1 MAGITLVVVIGVVI
15 LVQLLGVSIYVR
27 WFRTFQLPE
36 ASDSE
41 LPKAA
46 IILSIRGTAPFLLE
60 CLTKL
65 AEQNYPN
72 YKIHLVVD
80 HPTDPAN
87 EIIGRWLETRPPRPV
102 SIEFLEEP
110 SPKAYLKTSAVL
122 QATRSLADD
131 VEVAV
136 LADADTIAY
145 PNWLRDLIIPQLTPE
160 VGLVTGNRWY
170 DPTANSAGAL
180 CRFFYNAIC
189 VAPMY
194 FMGATWGGS
203 MSMKREVFDSDYFP
217 EKMTDTPCEDAAMQ
231 AAAKHVNLKLS
242 VQPNVMMFNRE
253 PCTLRQSLDFI
264 KRQLLWTRL
273 YHPTW
278 HLLLGGTWAMHI
290 LFAGTL
296 LSGVFHLTTGNT
308 IAGTSLLLAL
318 GAQILSSVIAAE
330 WLHKVISARIEREQG
345 YKLPVINWT
354 ARVRMLLMLPFSFVV
369 MCYAMLAAAFS
380 RQVTWS
386 HITYDIV
393 PAGPTRSI
401 PPGGLR
407 MRQYRPWIAGSAQ
420 FASVDPLI
428 PPLRDSRFLID
439 TIQEITGKDRD
450 EIAGRFKSEHH
461 DLGGNVRRAL
471 AAAMIEPHEY
481 GPALERFYATTDAF
495 LYETLVWNRS
505 PLKNDMRR
513 WIGKHLANS
522 SNSPLRIL
530 SFGDGL
536 GIDAYYLAELGHKVT
551 YFDVSQPCATFAK
564 RIFQHGQF
572 NITMITDPQEL
583 SSNYFDVVLC
593 LDVLEHVP
601 DPPALVNWLTGLLRE
616 GGELIAHAP
625 FFFIDPCVATHLR
638 SNQRYSGD
646 LESLYSLHG
655 LKPVTGRFFWDPI
668 VFHKSNDNRSSHLP
682 WRMRLGGALLRIGS
696 VWSWPHSLLSKTFI
710 GEKELA
716 AMADVDFY
724 NDSPT

>member
-1 MAGITLVVVIGVVI
+1 MAGITLVVVIGIVI
-15 LVQLLGVSIYVR
+15 LVQLLGVTIYLR
-27 WFRTFQLPE
+27 WFRNYELPE
-36 ASDSE
+36 VSDSD

-46 IILSIRGTAPFLLE
+46 IILSIRGPAPFLLE

-65 AEQNYPN
+65 AEQNFPN
-72 YKIHLVVD
+72 YEIHLVVD
-80 HPTDPAN
+80 HPSDPAN
-87 EIIGRWLETRPPRPV
+87 EVIGRWLETRPPRPV
-102 SIEFLEEP
+102 SIQFLEEP

-122 QATRSLADD
+122 QATRALAED
-131 VEVAV
+131 VEVAA

-145 PNWLRDLIIPQLTPE
+145 PNWLRDLVIPQLASN

-170 DPTANSAGAL
+170 DPTATSAGAL

-203 MSMKREVFDSDYFP
+203 MSVNREIFHSDFFRQR
-217 EKMTDTPCEDAAMQ
+217 MTDTPCEDAAMQ
-231 AAAKHVNLKLS
+231 AAAKLAGVSLQLR
-242 VQPNVMMFNRE
+242 PDVMMFNRE
-253 PCTLRQSLDFI
+253 PCTLRQAFDFI
-264 KRQLLWTRL
+264 RRQLLWTRL

-278 HLLLGGTWAMHI
+278 HLLLAGTWALHI
-290 LFAGTL
+290 LLIGAL
-296 LSGVFHLTTGNT
+296 LSGGYHLTTGNT
-308 IAGTSLLLAL
+308 SVGGAMLLAVA
-318 GAQILSSVIAAE
+318 AQILSSLFAAE
-330 WLHKVISARIEREQG
+330 WLHREIASRIKREQG
-345 YKLPVINWT
+345 HEIPAIDNPVRLRMILALP
-354 ARVRMLLMLPFSFVV
+354 LSFVV
-369 MCYAMLAAAFS
+369 VCYAMLAAALS
-380 RQVTWS
+380 RQVNWS
-386 HITYDIV
+386 GITYDIV
-393 PAGPTRSI
+393 PAGPTRNI

-407 MRQYRPWIAGSAQ
+407 MRQYHPWIAGSGQ
-420 FASVDPLI
+420 SLSVDPLI

-450 EIAGRFKSEHH
+450 EVARRFQSEHH

-471 AAAMIEPHEY
+471 AAAEIEPHEY
-481 GPALERFYATTDAF
+481 GPALEKFYAATDAF

-522 SNSPLRIL
+522 SNAPLRIL

-536 GIDAYYLAELGHKVT
+536 GIDAYYLAELGHDVT

-564 RIFQHGQF
+564 RIFDHGQL
-572 NITMITDPQEL
+572 NVTMITDPREL

-601 DPPALVNWLTGLLRE
+601 DPPALVKWLTELLRE

-625 FFFIDPCVATHLR
+625 FFFIDSSVATHLR
-638 SNQRYSGD
+638 SNQCYSGE
-646 LESLYSLHG
+646 LESLYLSNG
-655 LKPVTGRFFWDPI
+655 LKPITGKFFWDPI
-668 VFHKSNDNRSSHLP
+668 VFRKSNDNLQTQLP

-696 VWSWPHSLLSKTFI
+696 VWSWPHAMMSKKFI
-710 GEKELA
+710 GKKELA
-716 AMADVDFY
+716 AMADVEYYSDL
-724 NDSPT
+724 PP

>member
-1 MAGITLVVVIGVVI
+1 MAGISLVVMIGVVI
-15 LVQLLGVSIYVR
+15 LVQLLGVSIYVH
-27 WFRTFQLPE
+27 WYRTFQLPE
-36 ASDSE
+36 VSDSD

-46 IILSIRGTAPFLLE
+46 IILSIRGPAPFLLE

-72 YKIHLVVD
+72 YEIHLVVD
-80 HPTDPAN
+80 HPSDPAY
-87 EIIGRWLETRPPRPV
+87 EIIGRWVETRPPPPV
-102 SIEFLEEP
+102 SIQFLEDP
-110 SPKAYLKTSAVL
+110 SPNAYLKTSAVL

-136 LADADTIAY
+136 LADADTMAY
-145 PNWLRDLIIPQLTPE
+145 PNWLRDLAIPQLASN

-203 MSMKREVFDSDYFP
+203 MSMKREIFDTEFFG
-217 EKMTDTPCEDAAMQ
+217 EKMMDTPCEDAAMQ
-231 AAAKHVNLKLS
+231 AASKLVGVS
-242 VQPNVMMFNRE
+242 LQVQPDVMMFNRE
-253 PCTLRQSLDFI
+253 PCTLRQAFDFI

-278 HLLLGGTWAMHI
+278 HLLLGGTWALHI

-308 IAGTSLLLAL
+308 IAGTLLLLAL
-318 GAQILSSVIAAE
+318 GAQILSGVIAAE
-330 WLHKVISARIEREQG
+330 WLHKEISARIEREQG
-345 YKLPVINWT
+345 YKLPAINWT
-354 ARVRMLLMLPFSFVV
+354 ARVRMLFMLPFSFVV

-386 HITYDIV
+386 GITYDIV
-393 PAGPTRSI
+393 PAGPTHSI

-407 MRQYRPWIAGSAQ
+407 MQQYRPWIAGSGQ
-420 FASVDPLI
+420 SPSVDPLI

-439 TIQEITGKDRD
+439 SIQEITGKDRD
-450 EIAGRFKSEHH
+450 EVHWRFKSEHH

-471 AAAMIEPHEY
+471 ASAEIEPHEY
-481 GPALERFYATTDAF
+481 GPALEKFYATTDAF

-513 WIGKHLANS
+513 WIGKRLADS
-522 SNSPLRIL
+522 SNAPLRIL

-536 GIDAYYLAELGHKVT
+536 GIDAYYLAELGHDVT
-551 YFDVSQPCATFAK
+551 YFDVSLSCATFAK
-564 RIFQHGQF
+564 RIFDRGQL
-572 NITMITDPQEL
+572 NVAMITDSREL
-583 SSNYFDVVLC
+583 PSNYFDVVLC

-601 DPPALVNWLTGLLRE
+601 DPPDLVKWLTGLLRE

-638 SNQRYSGD
+638 SNRRYSGD
-646 LESLYSLHG
+646 LELLYSPHG
-655 LKPVTGRFFWDPI
+655 LQPFAGRFFWDPI
-668 VFHKSNDNRSSHLP
+668 VLRKSNDKLQSQLP
-682 WRMRLGGALLRIGS
+682 WRMRLGGALLKIGS
-696 VWSWPHSLLSKTFI
+696 VWSWPHAMLSKTFI
-710 GEKELA
+710 GKGELA
-716 AMADVDFY
+716 AMADADFY
-724 NDSPT
+724 SDSSI